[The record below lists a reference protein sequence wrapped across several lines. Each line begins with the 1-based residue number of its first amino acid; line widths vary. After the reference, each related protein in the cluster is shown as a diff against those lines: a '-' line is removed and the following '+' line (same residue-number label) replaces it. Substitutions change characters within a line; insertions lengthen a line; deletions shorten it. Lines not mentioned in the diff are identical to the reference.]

1 MIIPVPKM
9 PVQQQQQQPQPTPM
23 KKAAAPKKIAR
34 PISPPP
40 RAPYS
45 RSNVYQKA
53 HVPVPLKAQALETIA
68 ERSSV
73 ASRSTVSGSRGVT
86 SGSRGIASGSRG
98 IASGIASTQSA
109 SAANKS
115 GSHNNKTGS
124 TAYSNNYSQSNN
136 QYELASHLSPLEEEG
151 EEYENDVFT
160 EPDAE
165 LAAPLAIVRKRK
177 SAYSTQASTLVTE
190 KMVSESGI
198 TSSRFLH

>member
-1 MIIPVPKM
+1 MIIPVPNM
-9 PVQQQQQQPQPTPM
+9 PVQQQQQPQPTPM
-23 KKAAAPKKIAR
+23 KQAAAPKKIAR

-124 TAYSNNYSQSNN
+124 TAYRGAEESYCHYPYPSSTASESCQSHSRKGTCGTFGVTPTGYSIRCC
-136 QYELASHLSPLEEEG
+136 EA
-151 EEYENDVFT
+151 T
-160 EPDAE
+160 CT
-165 LAAPLAIVRKRK
+165 RKRF
-177 SAYSTQASTLVTE
+177 
-190 KMVSESGI
+190 
-198 TSSRFLH
+198 RR